1 MNKNEFSRDQV
12 LDWAKKAYENWNAEF
27 DILSDKSALLVI
39 DIQDEFVKPGA
50 TPYWVPRA
58 TEIVP
63 EINKMIR
70 QCRIMNI
77 PIIYT
82 VFTKTH
88 NYKDRPKS
96 GRYMPNR
103 YRNLDI
109 DQSSYFVDSKLY
121 EKLDYNE
128 SDLLIY
134 KFSYGAFYDTP
145 LETIL
150 KNLERDT
157 VIISGCLTN
166 YCCGTTARQAYEHGY
181 KVVFGSDINATD
193 LPEMHEN
200 ELKVLRKG
208 FAKIMT
214 GAEIIKALK

>member
-1 MNKNEFSRDQV
+1 MADYEYTEKQV
-12 LDWAKKAYENWNAEF
+12 LTWAKSAYNDWNAEF
-27 DILSDKSALLVI
+27 EINASQTALLVI
-39 DIQDEFVKPGA
+39 DIQDEFTKPGM
-50 TPYWVPRA
+50 TPYWVPEA
-58 TEIVP
+58 TRIVP
-63 EINKMIR
+63 DINRMIAH
-70 QCRIMNI
+70 CRTMNI
-77 PIIYT
+77 PIIFT
-82 VFTKTH
+82 LFTKTH
-88 NYKDRPKS
+88 SYKDRPRS

-109 DQSSYFVDSKLY
+109 DQSSFFVDSKLY
-121 EKLDYNE
+121 EKLDYRPD
-128 SDLLIY
+128 DLLIY
-134 KFSYGAFYDTP
+134 KPSYGAFYDTP
-145 LETIL
+145 LETML

-166 YCCGTTARQAYEHGY
+166 YCCGTTARQAYERGY

-214 GAEIIKALK
+214 ADNIIAELK